1 MTSIGETLRRERL
14 RRNLDLGQISSE
26 LKISARFLEAIE
38 TEDFNKLPGGVF
50 TKSFVRQYATLL
62 GLDAEELA
70 SEVERVIEPPPDVPA
85 ILEHKPDVRGVP
97 VEGMEVWQT
106 VGETRSSWSSWVTA
120 LGSLVVVMLV
130 CSLAYWWWER
140 PRHPVMAHEKTV
152 SAQPVA
158 QPSAPASAVTQP
170 PANPAP
176 ATPAPESIPA
186 QPPADAGSQPVSS
199 PQTTTPPQTTTQPQ
213 GSSPQPAATL
223 PSATTPTQAATAT
236 SVPANPN
243 ATVHVGITAD
253 EEVWVRATVNG
264 KVKFEATLGPHD
276 SRTIDADGTV
286 ELRLGNAG
294 GATITLNG
302 NPIGPVGPKGQIR
315 NVQLTSGGFKILS
328 PKPPEFFDFR

>member
-26 LKISARFLEAIE
+26 LKISTRFLEAIE

-70 SEVERVIEPPPDVPA
+70 AEVERVIEPPPDVPA

-106 VGETRSSWSSWVTA
+106 VGETRSSWSSWITA

-140 PRHPVMAHEKTV
+140 PRHPVMAHENTA
-152 SAQPVA
+152 SA
-158 QPSAPASAVTQP
+158 APAAPAPAVAQP

-176 ATPAPESIPA
+176 ATPAPESTPA
-186 QPPADAGSQPVSS
+186 QPPATEAGSQPGAPPQVSA
-199 PQTTTPPQTTTQPQ
+199 PQAGSTPP
-213 GSSPQPAATL
+213 L
-223 PSATTPTQAATAT
+223 ATTPTTAAPAAA
-236 SVPANPN
+236 VPANPN
-243 ATVHVGITAD
+243 ATVHVGITAE

-264 KVKFEATLGPHD
+264 KVKFETTLEPHD
-276 SRTIDADGTV
+276 SRTVDADGTV

-328 PKPPEFFDFR
+328 PNPPEFFDFR